1 MPSPGL
7 NTELSRKDISIYYLI
22 SCIVLWLMTTLW
34 MIEIFHL
41 SAESGHDSQIR
52 SASMLLVIQGR
63 IGYIPFD
70 NVVLRKLAHIFE
82 YSVLSVLVFFAIR
95 NTNKVSKKVSYS
107 ESTIK
112 IIKSDNEVYILISLW
127 VSALYAILDEY
138 HQLFVPERN
147 GSINDVVIDLIGI
160 APTLL
165 IIRLIFTLYL
175 RRLGRNE
182 TRYEED
188 DE

>member
-22 SCIVLWLMTTLW
+22 SCVLLWLMTTLW

-41 SAESGHDSQIR
+41 SAESGHESHIR
-52 SASMLLVIQGR
+52 SASILLAAQAK

-70 NVVLRKLAHIFE
+70 DTVIRKLAHVFE
-82 YSVLSVLVFFAIR
+82 FSVLSILVFFAIR

-127 VSALYAILDEY
+127 VSTLYAILDEY
-138 HQLFVPERN
+138 HQLFVQERS
-147 GSINDVVIDLIGI
+147 GSIKDVLIDIIGI
-160 APTLL
+160 VPTLL

-175 RRLGRNE
+175 KRLGKNE

-188 DE
+188 DN